1 MQNGLNVYVNKNLSL
16 KCFIP
21 KLDVTEEKKKNS
33 NIIYLKTKDHFKE
46 IKVL

>member
-21 KLDVTEEKKKNS
+21 KLDVTEEKKNS
-33 NIIYLKTKDHFKE
+33 NIIYLKTEDHFKE